1 MPLAGLSLLA
11 PWGLLACGLGLVPLG
26 VLALAFAR
34 QRRVAAVLGL
44 EPAPASRV
52 LGVAAL
58 PVAACLA
65 LGVAVAQ
72 PVLTTTSEVTART
85 ASEVVFVTDVSR
97 SMLASRRPGA
107 PTRLDQARDVVARLR
122 ATVPAVPAGISGLTD
137 RVLPYAFPTL
147 DRGVFAETLASSV
160 RVDAPPPQ
168 EVSTVATTYAPLAA
182 LVRDGFFSPAATH
195 RTCVLVT
202 DGESRGDVGPVSALA
217 RGRGCRL
224 VVVRVG
230 SPSERIYGANGK
242 VEAGYRPESGAAAT
256 VAQLA
261 RAAGGAAFSAGD
273 LGAAGTALK
282 AAADVGPSRRAGV
295 AETTHSLGPF
305 LAALAI
311 LAVALTLVRPYR
323 RIVRELFTSS
333 GQRYDA
339 AAGV

>member
-11 PWGLLACGLGLVPLG
+11 PWGLLACGLALVPVG

-44 EPAPASRV
+44 EPAPVRRV
-52 LGVAAL
+52 LAVTAL

-72 PVLTTTSEVTART
+72 PALTTTSTVTART

-97 SMLASRRPGA
+97 SMLASRGPGR
-107 PTRLDQARDVVARLR
+107 PTRLDQARDTVAQLR
-122 ATVPAVPAGISGLTD
+122 GAVPGVPAGISGLTD

-147 DRGVFAETLASSV
+147 DRGVFSETLASSL

-182 LVRDGFFSPAATH
+182 LVRDGFFSPGATH

-202 DGESRGDVGPVSALA
+202 DGESRGAVESVSALA
-217 RGRGCRL
+217 GGRGCRL

-230 SPSERIYGANGK
+230 SSAERIYDAKGK
-242 VEAGYRPESGAAAT
+242 VEAGYRPESGAATT
-256 VAQLA
+256 VARLA
-261 RAAGGAAFSAGD
+261 SAAGGAAFSAGD
-273 LGAAGTALK
+273 LGRAAAALR
-282 AAADVGPSRRAGV
+282 ASADVGPSRSVGV
-295 AETTHSLGPF
+295 AESTHSLSPIF
-305 LAALAI
+305 AAIAL
-311 LAVALTLVRPYR
+311 LAVALTLLSPRWRVVRK
-323 RIVRELFTSS
+323 LFTTG

-339 AAGV
+339 PAGV